1 MGETPWKFESSR
13 PHQHAAGGPVG
24 VRVARAAGLP
34 SVRTPAERRIGS
46 ARNCLRLSGSCLSGS
61 CRKIDDL
68 LRLMPLR
75 KLRYQDRAGTMQQ
88 RAPRWAL
95 MWLEKRGLVRRVI
108 VKSEVWWE
116 LMRRDVI
123 GA

>member
-1 MGETPWKFESSR
+1 
-13 PHQHAAGGPVG
+13 
-24 VRVARAAGLP
+24 
-34 SVRTPAERRIGS
+34 
-46 ARNCLRLSGSCLSGS
+46 
-61 CRKIDDL
+61 
-68 LRLMPLR
+68 MPLR